1 MMTTALLPA
10 IHRKYPENTIHWITK
25 KNAMPVLEY
34 NPFLFKVWEWH
45 DESRLILREMTFDL
59 ILNGDKNQNSAALT
73 NQLRSNEKLGFGLDD
88 NGIVVPLNAEAE
100 YNYRMGLDDELKFQK
115 NQKTGLDILAETW
128 RLNFQQDEYILVLT
142 EAEKAFCQAYRK
154 QLGIP
159 QQSFVLGFNTGC
171 STLFPNKKMTI
182 DQHVNLIQR
191 MKKSYPDMTILLL
204 GGKEDTE
211 RNQAIKKRTGE
222 AAIETPTT
230 EGLRKGILYENSC
243 DCVVTGDSLG
253 LHIAIALKKQVVVW
267 FGVSCGV
274 EIELY
279 DRGEKIFSDLDCSPC
294 WKSDCDDP
302 KCIDQLDLNRIFKA
316 VEKRYKVFNQK

>member
-1 MMTTALLPA
+1 M
-10 IHRKYPENTIHWITK
+10 
-25 KNAMPVLEY
+25 
-34 NPFLFKVWEWH
+34 
-45 DESRLILREMTFDL
+45 
-59 ILNGDKNQNSAALT
+59 
-73 NQLRSNEKLGFGLDD
+73 
-88 NGIVVPLNAEAE
+88 
-100 YNYRMGLDDELKFQK
+100 
-115 NQKTGLDILAETW
+115 
-128 RLNFQQDEYILVLT
+128 LT

-182 DQHVNLIQR
+182 NQHVNLIQR

-204 GGKEDTE
+204 GGKEDTG

-253 LHIAIALKKQVVVW
+253 LHIAIALKKQIVVW

-294 WKSDCDDP
+294 
-302 KCIDQLDLNRIFKA
+302 
-316 VEKRYKVFNQK
+316 